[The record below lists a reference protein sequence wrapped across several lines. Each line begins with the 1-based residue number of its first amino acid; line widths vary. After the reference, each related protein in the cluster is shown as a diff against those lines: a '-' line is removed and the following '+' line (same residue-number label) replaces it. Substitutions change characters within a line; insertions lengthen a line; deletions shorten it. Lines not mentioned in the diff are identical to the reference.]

1 MMSEMKQGTYT
12 YNDDNLTFEFY
23 TDLPI
28 SKKLVF
34 VNSVVDTIVSDDSY
48 NSVIRD
54 LMFDY
59 MVVKVFTDVDMSFI
73 QVKDERG
80 NEITDIDLLEDFLL
94 ETNIVDIVKANAFPT
109 LFEELNKAVDK
120 AIEFKTGIHPSPLSE
135 ALSNLVSTLERKL
148 DSLDMGKAMEM
159 ANKFSGMTEELTTE
173 NLVKA
178 YLQADTQKEN
188 LGEKPKTKKPRKKST
203 KKTVDEVVEIT
214 DKK

>member
-28 SKKLVF
+28 SKKLMF
-34 VNSVVDTIVSDDSY
+34 VNSVVDIIVSDDSY

-54 LMFDY
+54 LIFDY
-59 MVVKVFTDVDMSFI
+59 TVVKVFTDVDMSFI

-80 NEITDIDLLEDFLL
+80 DEITDIDLLEDFLL

-159 ANKFSGMTEELTTE
+159 ANKLSGMTEELTTE

-188 LGEKPKTKKPRKKST
+188 LGEKPKTKKPRKKSA
-203 KKTVDEVVEIT
+203 KKTVDEMVEIE

>member
-34 VNSVVDTIVSDDSY
+34 VNSVVDIIVSDDSY

-59 MVVKVFTDVDMSFI
+59 TVVKVFTNVNMSFI

-80 NEITDIDLLEDFLL
+80 DEITDIDLLEDFLL

-135 ALSNLVSTLERKL
+135 ALSNLVNTLERKL

-159 ANKFSGMTEELTTE
+159 ANKLSGMTEELTTE

-178 YLQADTQKEN
+178 YLQADTKKEN

-203 KKTVDEVVEIT
+203 KKTVDEVVEIE

>member
-80 NEITDIDLLEDFLL
+80 DEITDIDLLEDFLL

-135 ALSNLVSTLERKL
+135 ALSNLVGTLERKL

-159 ANKFSGMTEELTTE
+159 ANKLSGMTEELTTE

-188 LGEKPKTKKPRKKST
+188 LEEKPKTKKPRKKST
-203 KKTVDEVVEIT
+203 KKTVDKVVEIE

>member
-59 MVVKVFTDVDMSFI
+59 MVVKVFTNVNMSFI

-135 ALSNLVSTLERKL
+135 ALSNLVNALERKL

-159 ANKFSGMTEELTTE
+159 ANKLSGMTEELTTE

-178 YLQADTQKEN
+178 YLQADTKKEN
-188 LGEKPKTKKPRKKST
+188 LGEKPKTKKPRKKSA
-203 KKTVDEVVEIT
+203 KKTVDEVAEIE

>member
-34 VNSVVDTIVSDDSY
+34 VNSVVDTIVIDDSY
-48 NSVIRD
+48 TSVIRD

-59 MVVKVFTDVDMSFI
+59 MVVKVFTDVDMSFV
-73 QVKDERG
+73 QVKDELN

-109 LFEELNKAVDK
+109 LFEELNNAVDK

-135 ALSNLVSTLERKL
+135 ALSNLVSTLEKKL
-148 DSLDMGKAMEM
+148 DTLDMSKAMEM
-159 ANKFSGMTEELTTE
+159 ADKLGGMTEELTTE

-178 YLQADTQKEN
+178 YLQADTNEKKS
-188 LGEKPKTKKPRKKST
+188 GEKPVTKKPRKKST
-203 KKTVDEVVEIT
+203 KKTVDKVVEIE

>member
-1 MMSEMKQGTYT
+1 MVSEMKQGTYT

-59 MVVKVFTDVDMSFI
+59 MVVKVFTNVNMSFI

-94 ETNIVDIVKANAFPT
+94 ETNIVDIVKANAFST

-135 ALSNLVSTLERKL
+135 ALSNLVGTLERKL

-188 LGEKPKTKKPRKKST
+188 LGEKPKTKKPRKKAT
-203 KKTVDEVVEIT
+203 KKTVDEVVEIE

>member
-1 MMSEMKQGTYT
+1 MMSEMKQGIYT

-80 NEITDIDLLEDFLL
+80 DEITDIDLLEDFLL

-148 DSLDMGKAMEM
+148 DTLDMSKAMEM
-159 ANKFSGMTEELTTE
+159 ANKLSGVTEELTTE

-188 LGEKPKTKKPRKKST
+188 LGEKPKTKKARKKST

>member
-12 YNDDNLTFEFY
+12 YNEDNLAFEFY

-73 QVKDERG
+73 QVKDEHG
-80 NEITDIDLLEDFLL
+80 DEITDIDLLEDFLL

-135 ALSNLVSTLERKL
+135 ALSNLVNTLERKL
-148 DSLDMGKAMEM
+148 DSLDMSKAMEM
-159 ANKFSGMTEELTTE
+159 ANKLSGMTEELTTE

-203 KKTVDEVVEIT
+203 KKTTDNVVEIE